1 VKNIT
6 KTVPMNYLLIKH
18 LHITCAVVSGSFFV
32 LRGVWMLRQS
42 ELLQR
47 RWVRVVPHVVD
58 TALLGSAL
66 TMVALSGQYPLV
78 LPWLTAKVLALL
90 VYIVLGTV
98 ALKRGRTRA
107 ARSAA
112 LVGAILAFG
121 YIVAVALSRQVVPL
135 PLQFST

>member
-1 VKNIT
+1 
-6 KTVPMNYLLIKH
+6 MNYLLIKH

-107 ARSAA
+107 VRSAA

>member
-6 KTVPMNYLLIKH
+6 KTASMNYLLIKH

-107 ARSAA
+107 VRSAA

>member
-1 VKNIT
+1 MKNIT
-6 KTVPMNYLLIKH
+6 KTASMNYLLIKH

-107 ARSAA
+107 VRSAA